1 MKKIINGFL
10 TVFLIFACQNV
21 LAEPFKIYGADF
33 TRDEKGSEFYEKTI
47 VAIVK
52 AVYPREVSTYSTDW
66 RGLDHAISHKEADLV
81 IPGAAAYNGENNNL
95 NNFERAILKGSRTKA
110 RRNKGE
116 RYKKISRL

>member
-1 MKKIINGFL
+1 M
-10 TVFLIFACQNV
+10 
-21 LAEPFKIYGADF
+21 
-33 TRDEKGSEFYEKTI
+33 
-47 VAIVK
+47 
-52 AVYPREVSTYSTDW
+52 
-66 RGLDHAISHKEADLV
+66 DHAISHKEADLV